1 MKTDKILET
10 IEKKF
15 KGKAVNSYDGCE
27 YQASSGKK
35 CAIGIFLHKVTKNI
49 NSCGGVHDLLTVY
62 PTFIQYM
69 PSKNKTQLREFQRV
83 HDGGSF
89 DNFEDINNL
98 TLDEQKMYLQFEALR
113 IFKK

>member
-15 KGKAVNSYDGCE
+15 KGSAVNSYDECKYETTG
-27 YQASSGKK
+27 GKK
-35 CAIGIFLHKVTKNI
+35 CAIGIFLPKVTKNI
-49 NSCGGVHDLLTVY
+49 NECGGVYHLLTVY
-62 PTFIQYM
+62 PNFIEYM

-83 HDGGSF
+83 HDGSLN
-89 DNFEDINNL
+89 NFEDINNL